1 MNDKLKQ
8 LSIKTGLKSIQK
20 GKKSVPFKKKQ

>member
-1 MNDKLKQ
+1 MSDKLRQ

-20 GKKSVPFKKKQ
+20 GKKSVLLKKNR